1 MECRKASKGE
11 ISFVMTSSTY
21 MNINK
26 MITTV
31 RKCKNNK
38 EDKEKII
45 GELMQNAVNGL
56 RRGSPPT
63 PKLYYFY
70 RRGGNYVQ
78 NRKIAE
84 NEVPMFI
91 NILTKM
97 KNTVENF
104 KKTDL
109 KFIYVC
115 FNLKRDLK
123 FFEK

>member
-1 MECRKASKGE
+1 MFNIVEQINVKIGGINFYIDFYHDNILSKGKIYLILRLKCRKASKGE

-38 EDKEKII
+38 EDKEKIN

-70 RRGGNYVQ
+70 RRGGNC
-78 NRKIAE
+78 KI
-84 NEVPMFI
+84 
-91 NILTKM
+91 
-97 KNTVENF
+97 
-104 KKTDL
+104 
-109 KFIYVC
+109 
-115 FNLKRDLK
+115 
-123 FFEK
+123 EKL